1 MFRDNLYEPQILT
14 KMFEKGGKADK
25 FSKYI
30 ISSIFAL
37 ILSTCPY

>member
-25 FSKYI
+25 FSKYKRV
-30 ISSIFAL
+30 
-37 ILSTCPY
+37 